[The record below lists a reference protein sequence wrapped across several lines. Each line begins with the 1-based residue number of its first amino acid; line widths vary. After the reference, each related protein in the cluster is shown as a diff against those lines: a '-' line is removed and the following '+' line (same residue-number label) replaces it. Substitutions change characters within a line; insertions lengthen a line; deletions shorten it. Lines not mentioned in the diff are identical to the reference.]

1 MLEEILKNW
10 DCAEVSALDVYTD
23 IFHLGEGMIQ
33 KENQEDHNMKANP
46 LAYWKNWKDEKGHYR
61 ILFEDTFQETLKEL
75 QEADFCIVNG
85 VSYFGRKNLQANAS
99 KMYALIFD
107 LDGVND
113 KTLNAFMSGAI
124 RAGAYPIPNYIALS
138 GHGIHLYYVF
148 EDPVSLYPNIK
159 IQLKQLKYALTE
171 KMWNPYTSTEEKIQ
185 FQGINQGFRVIGG
198 KSKIS
203 GTRVRAFKVYDHP
216 YTLGKLC
223 EYVSDQFKIDEAK
236 LWKESKQTLEE
247 AKKKY
252 PQWYQRRVVEGNP
265 NKGHWTCKRDLYE
278 WWKRQIKTGA
288 QFHHRYFNIMCL
300 AIYGVKSGVDLDEVR
315 QDAYELIP
323 FLNDIAPDE
332 PFTETDVESALECY
346 DERYITFPIEDI
358 SRLSGI
364 LIQKNRRNYQKQ
376 ADHLEEA
383 RAIRD
388 IRSRRRGEKWDAHN
402 GRKKKDHIVRNW
414 ILEHPDGRKA
424 DCIRDTGLDRKTVS
438 KYWETV

>member
-1 MLEEILKNW
+1 
-10 DCAEVSALDVYTD
+10 
-23 IFHLGEGMIQ
+23 
-33 KENQEDHNMKANP
+33 
-46 LAYWKNWKDEKGHYR
+46 
-61 ILFEDTFQETLKEL
+61 
-75 QEADFCIVNG
+75 
-85 VSYFGRKNLQANAS
+85 
-99 KMYALIFD
+99 
-107 LDGVND
+107 
-113 KTLNAFMSGAI
+113 
-124 RAGAYPIPNYIALS
+124 
-138 GHGIHLYYVF
+138 
-148 EDPVSLYPNIK
+148 
-159 IQLKQLKYALTE
+159 
-171 KMWNPYTSTEEKIQ
+171 
-185 FQGINQGFRVIGG
+185 
-198 KSKIS
+198 
-203 GTRVRAFKVYDHP
+203 
-216 YTLGKLC
+216 
-223 EYVSDQFKIDEAK
+223 
-236 LWKESKQTLEE
+236 
-247 AKKKY
+247 
-252 PQWYQRRVVEGNP
+252 
-265 NKGHWTCKRDLYE
+265 
-278 WWKRQIKTGA
+278 
-288 QFHHRYFNIMCL
+288 MCL